1 MKHSLCPTST
11 SSSVLHQCG
20 QDTNRCNVSMAPT
33 MLLSAM
39 GRRCKA
45 IAKCNE
51 GSGTG
56 RAAAWCG
63 MPGNLGSKPRS
74 FGFQISSDIIRYPFA
89 DGAECLSDLCRQ
101 IYACF
106 HVFYNVKLI
115 KSQLFL
121 NKLILDILLILV
133 HFMYGSQRTPGLVA
147 NTSHHCIAR

>member
-1 MKHSLCPTST
+1 VKHSLCPTST
-11 SSSVLHQCG
+11 SSSVLHQCS
-20 QDTNRCNVSMAPT
+20 QATNRCNVSMAPR

-74 FGFQISSDIIRYPFA
+74 FRFQISSDILSLTVLNACLIFA
-89 DGAECLSDLCRQ
+89 GK
-101 IYACF
+101 F
-106 HVFYNVKLI
+106 MHVSMFFCNAKLI